1 MIWYNRSKIGR
12 SKIGNPDVSN
22 ARYQQ
27 RVSNLVRHRLG
38 RLSCC
43 LGMLCS
49 ALLIGLYVLTLPV
62 AADSPSNALLA
73 AFDEVLQRVVS
84 LRQLQPKATIKR
96 AVRNRQQIRTAV
108 QTLTQDALSPAD
120 WEAERKAMVQ
130 WGLIAPDFRLKE
142 FVFDLLTEQAAGYYD
157 PKQRTFFI
165 ADWLPQ
171 LVQKPVMA
179 HELVHALQDQHYDL
193 QGNFDLVKDQSDL
206 TLARKAL
213 IEGDAVAVMLAYL
226 LEPLGMSMDD
236 LPDMQAILQGSA
248 SLMGDQFQVYARAPL
263 ILRQQL
269 IFPYVHGLAFIK
281 AALARGGWEGLDRV
295 YRHPP
300 VSTQQI
306 MHPEKYFAAAPELP
320 SEVTLELPEAALGT
334 AWKKLKRDVLGEFLL
349 SVVLQQ
355 FLPEDEAR
363 QSAAGWRGDRYELF
377 EHQDTG
383 RLLLVCVTAWDTP
396 KGATEFFQSY
406 TKLLALKYPGWGM
419 RALEDRSGHI
429 WLQDQRSLMLRQ
441 HEHFV
446 QIVEGALADDVPRL
460 RTLLEQVTA
469 VPAPPR

>member
-1 MIWYNRSKIGR
+1 M
-12 SKIGNPDVSN
+12 
-22 ARYQQ
+22 
-27 RVSNLVRHRLG
+27 RHRLV

-49 ALLIGLYVLTLPV
+49 TLLIGLSILTLPV
-62 AADSPSNALLA
+62 AADSTSDALLA

-84 LRQLQPKATIKR
+84 LRHLQPRAPIKR

-108 QTLTQDALSPAD
+108 QALSQDALSPAE

-142 FVFDLLTEQAAGYYD
+142 YVFDLLAEQAAGYYD
-157 PKQRTFFI
+157 PKQRMFFI

-193 QGNFDLVKDQSDL
+193 QANFDLVKDQSDL

-226 LEPLGMSMDD
+226 LGPLGMSMDD
-236 LPDMQAILQGSA
+236 LPDMQAMLQAST

-269 IFPYVHGLAFIK
+269 VFPYVHGLAFIK
-281 AALARGGWEGLDRV
+281 AALARGGWEGLDNV

-300 VSTQQI
+300 VSTEQI
-306 MHPEKYFAAAPELP
+306 MHPEKYFTAAPALP
-320 SEVTLELPEAALGT
+320 SQVALELPEAALGT
-334 AWKKLKRDVLGEFLL
+334 SWKKLKRDILGEFLL

-383 RLLLVCVTAWDTP
+383 RLLLVCVTAWDTL
-396 KGATEFFQSY
+396 KDAREFFQSY
-406 TKLLALKYPGWGM
+406 TKLIALKYPGWVM
-419 RALEDRSGHI
+419 RALEDQSGHI
-429 WLQDQRSLMLRQ
+429 WHKDQRSLMLRQ
-441 HEHFV
+441 HEHIV
-446 QIVEGALADDVPRL
+446 QLVEGVLTDDVPRL
-460 RTLLEQVTA
+460 RTLLEHATA
-469 VPAPPR
+469 VPAPSR

>member
-1 MIWYNRSKIGR
+1 M
-12 SKIGNPDVSN
+12 
-22 ARYQQ
+22 
-27 RVSNLVRHRLG
+27 RHRLVC
-38 RLSCC
+38 LSGC
-43 LGMLCS
+43 LGMLCG
-49 ALLIGLYVLTLPV
+49 ALLIGLYVLPLPV
-62 AADSPSNALLA
+62 AADSASDPLLA

-84 LRQLQPKATIKR
+84 LRHLQPKETIKR
-96 AVRNRQQIRTAV
+96 AVRNRQQIRMAV
-108 QTLTQDALSPAD
+108 LGLAQDALSPAE
-120 WEAERKAMVQ
+120 WEGERKAMVQ
-130 WGLIAPDFRLKE
+130 WGLIAPDFHLKE
-142 FVFDLLTEQAAGYYD
+142 FVLDLLTEQAAGYYD

-171 LVQKPVMA
+171 LIQKPVLA

-193 QGNFDLVKDQSDL
+193 QGHFDLVKDQSDL
-206 TLARKAL
+206 TLTRKAL
-213 IEGDAVAVMLAYL
+213 IEGDAVAVMLVYL
-226 LEPLGMSMDD
+226 LEPLGLNMDD
-236 LPDMQAILQGSA
+236 LPDMQAMLQA
-248 SLMGDQFQVYARAPL
+248 STSLIGDQFQVYTRAPL

-269 IFPYVHGLAFIK
+269 VFPYVHGLAFIK

-300 VSTQQI
+300 VATEQI
-306 MHPEKYFAAAPELP
+306 MHPEKYFAAPPELP
-320 SEVTLELPEAALGT
+320 SEVVLELPVAALGT

-377 EHQDTG
+377 EHQDNG

-396 KGATEFFQSY
+396 EDATEFFRSY
-406 TKLLALKYPGWGM
+406 TKLLGLKYPAWVM
-419 RALEDRSGHI
+419 RPLEDQTGHV
-429 WLQDQRSLMLRQ
+429 WQQDQRALMLRQ

-446 QIVEGALADDVPRL
+446 HLVEGALVEDLPRL

-469 VPAPPR
+469 VPAQPR